1 MAELRIIDESN
12 FKECLKLHTSVE
24 NADFVDSVVYS
35 LAEAWLFYKDT
46 KPFAIYEND
55 RVVGF
60 VSMYVG
66 EENYQI
72 INFLIDDAFQK
83 RGLGTEAA
91 KISISF
97 LRAEYNAS
105 RISVPVETG
114 HTAAQKFWGKLG
126 FNFSDTVEDGY
137 VYMRLYLS

>member
-1 MAELRIIDESN
+1 MVELRIIDESN

-60 VSMYVG
+60 VSMYSP
-66 EENYQI
+66 Y
-72 INFLIDDAFQK
+72 F
-83 RGLGTEAA
+83 RRRWA
-91 KISISF
+91 K
-97 LRAEYNAS
+97 LPRPS
-105 RISVPVETG
+105 RV
-114 HTAAQKFWGKLG
+114 
-126 FNFSDTVEDGY
+126 
-137 VYMRLYLS
+137 